1 MVQRQ
6 HPLSRAMYKVTEDG
20 NVEVTAKDGTVGL
33 FTPDGERISGDLYHV
48 DPHLCGWLAG
58 PQLPPRLAVLPRFR
72 QTSAAAETAE
82 TETPSGE
89 MVEA

>member
-6 HPLSRAMYKVTEDG
+6 HPLSRAMYRVTEDG

-33 FTPDGERISGDLYHV
+33 FTPDGEHLSGDLHHV

-72 QTSAAAETAE
+72 QTAAAADMAE
-82 TETPSGE
+82 TRSGE
-89 MVEA
+89 VVEA